1 MTPRWSTAAGWS
13 SAARKATSAHGHGT
27 TKTRHK
33 FSTELSEIRRA
44 LRTVAPELAD
54 ATFIDDDPR
63 TQRLRFEPST
73 ITTDLDLFTQSLAA
87 ANKAEPTAQVDHLT
101 EAVRLYR
108 GPVLPLIDA
117 DWVEPVREQQR
128 RRALDAYHRLARL
141 VEPSDAAYAMHLLEN
156 AIDVDRYNVETY
168 QCLMRAQATAGDT
181 AGARRTFELLSI
193 HMEDLDE
200 NTDQG
205 SRDLYGQLVGETLR
219 STARRADQRG

>member
-1 MTPRWSTAAGWS
+1 MTSMTPRWSTAAGWS

-44 LRTVAPELAD
+44 LRAVAPELAD

-73 ITTDLDLFTQSLAA
+73 IITDLEPAA
-87 ANKAEPTAQVDHLT
+87 QLDHLT

-108 GPVLPLIDA
+108 GPVLSLIDA

-168 QCLMRAQATAGDT
+168 QCLMWAQATAGDT
-181 AGARRTFELLSI
+181 AGVRRTFELLSI

-200 NTDQG
+200 DTDQG
-205 SRDLYGQLVGETLR
+205 SRDLYGQLLGETLR
-219 STARRADQRG
+219 STARRADQRS